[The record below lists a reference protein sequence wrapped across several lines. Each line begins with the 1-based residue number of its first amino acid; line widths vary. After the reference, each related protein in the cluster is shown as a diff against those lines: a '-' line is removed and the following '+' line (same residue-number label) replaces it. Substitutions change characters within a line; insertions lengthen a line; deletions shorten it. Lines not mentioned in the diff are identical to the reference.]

1 MFMERKILV
10 VDDDES
16 ILQVFEYGL
25 ADAGYKTVLVTS
37 GFEAIEKV
45 KKEKFDLMFLD
56 VRMPRMNGVE
66 TFRMIKKIAPDAK
79 AVMMTGYRVDALLKE
94 AFEMGAHACIYK
106 PFEMEEIV
114 SIIKKIFE
122 EPATTGRS

>member
-1 MFMERKILV
+1 MAKKILV

-16 ILQVFEYGL
+16 ILKVFEYGL
-25 ADAGYKTVLVTS
+25 QDAGYITVTVPN
-37 GFEAIEKV
+37 GFDAIEKV
-45 KKEKFDLMFLD
+45 KKEKFDLAFLD

-66 TFRMIKKIAPDAK
+66 TYKMLRKIDPGLT

-106 PFEMEEIV
+106 PFEMEEII
-114 SIIKKIFE
+114 SIIQKILSE
-122 EPATTGRS
+122 GGVKTS

>member
-1 MFMERKILV
+1 MERRILV

-16 ILQVFEYGL
+16 ILKVFEYGL
-25 ADAGYKTVLVTS
+25 QDAGYKTVAVTS

-45 KKEKFDLMFLD
+45 KKEKFDLVFLD

-66 TFRMIKKIAPDAK
+66 TFKMLRKVAPELK

-106 PFEMEEIV
+106 PFEMDEIV
-114 SIIKKIFE
+114 SIIQKIFAE
-122 EPATTGRS
+122 AGAA